1 MRRRC
6 EGHTSAVEKTV
17 LPRENSASDQ
27 PEPSGISRRHMV
39 ATFAGALLSTSTLS
53 SVKAATPSDD
63 IGDKTPHVNFSLSGK
78 AALVTG
84 AARGI
89 GQAIC
94 AALAAAGADVVGVD
108 ICAVAAP
115 NLTYPPATEQ
125 ELEQTGSMVAGAN
138 RRWIPVKGD
147 IRDPKV
153 MEVAVDRAVKEFGK
167 LDIVVANAGIQAYG
181 STAEMPKDDW
191 DNVIDINVK
200 GTANTVRAALPQ
212 MLSQKHGRIV
222 IISSGQGRHGFKNGS
237 AYSASKWALI
247 GLMKSVAWEVG
258 RNDITVN
265 CVEPGLVDTPLTRNP
280 GRWRELINTTGKQA
294 PQNPTEEEAIAASE
308 PGSVMGIP
316 WMQPDE
322 VAPAVVF
329 LCTDPANRISGIC
342 IDAVAGESAKW
353 GA

>member
-1 MRRRC
+1 
-6 EGHTSAVEKTV
+6 
-17 LPRENSASDQ
+17 
-27 PEPSGISRRHMV
+27 MV
-39 ATFAGALLSTSTLS
+39 ATVAGALLGTSSLSTM
-53 SVKAATPSDD
+53 KAATPSDD
-63 IGDKTPHVNFSLSGK
+63 IGDKTPHVDFSLNGK
-78 AALVTG
+78 SALVTG

-94 AALAAAGADVVGVD
+94 AALAAAGADVMGVD

-115 NLTYPPATEQ
+115 NLTYPPATEEQ
-125 ELEQTGSMVAGAN
+125 LAQTGRMVEVAK
-138 RRWIPVKGD
+138 RRWIPLKAD
-147 IRDPKV
+147 IRDPKA
-153 MEVAVDRAVKEFGK
+153 MEAATDRAVKEFGK

-181 STAEMPKDDW
+181 SMAEMPQADW

-200 GTANTVRAALPQ
+200 GTANTVRAVLPQ
-212 MLSQKHGRIV
+212 MLSRKHGRIV

-247 GLMKSVAWEVG
+247 GLMKSIAWEVG
-258 RNDITVN
+258 RNDITAN

-280 GRWRELINTTGKQA
+280 GRWRELINTSGKQA
-294 PQNPTEEEAIAASE
+294 PQDPTEEEAIAASA

-316 WMQPDE
+316 WMQPDD

-329 LCTDPANRISGIC
+329 LCTDPANRISGTC

-353 GA
+353 G

>member
-1 MRRRC
+1 MNRRC
-6 EGHTSAVEKTV
+6 QDHISGVQKTG
-17 LPRENSASDQ
+17 LPSENSASDQ
-27 PEPSGISRRHMV
+27 PQPSGISRRHMV
-39 ATFAGALLSTSTLS
+39 ATFAGALLGTSTLS

-63 IGDKTPHVNFSLSGK
+63 IGDKTPHVNFTLNGK
-78 AALVTG
+78 SALVTG

-94 AALAAAGADVVGVD
+94 AALAAAGADVIGLD

-115 NLTYPPATEQ
+115 NLTYPPATEE
-125 ELEQTGSMVAGAN
+125 ELEQTGRMVEAAN

-153 MEVAVDRAVKEFGK
+153 LEAAVDRAVKEFGK
-167 LDIVVANAGIQAYG
+167 LDIVIANAGIQAYG
-181 STAEMPKDDW
+181 SMAEMPKDDW

-200 GTANTVRAALPQ
+200 GTANTVRTVLPQ
-212 MLSQKHGRIV
+212 MLSRKYGRIV

-280 GRWRELINTTGKQA
+280 GRWRELINTSGKQA
-294 PQNPTEEEAIAASE
+294 PQNPTEEEAIAASA

-329 LCTDPANRISGIC
+329 LCTDPANRISGTC

-353 GA
+353 G